1 MLHYLQDL
9 GKGTWAYQDRDL
21 LWENGFR
28 DACFQQAVRHVKT
41 FVSVFKQR
49 SIDQFQQKWNASVR
63 EKERFDFYS
72 LFKQCIQA
80 EKYIDFPQLRCYREA
95 YVHFRYGMWPILVH
109 RIRHRKNVISKF
121 WCALFTCK
129 EEIENETYV
138 LFSCKDY
145 NDLRNNVKLLE
156 MAYTDSPD
164 VILCGWLGLKHQ
176 LTN

>member
-49 SIDQFQQKWNASVR
+49 SINQFQQKWNASVR

-72 LFKQCIQA
+72 LFRRSIQA
-80 EKYIDFPQLRCYREA
+80 QKHMDLLQLHCFGKA
-95 YVHFRYGMWPILVH
+95 DVQFRDGISQMLVH
-109 RIRHRKNVISKF
+109 RMRYRTDVIPRDLL
-121 WCALFTCK
+121 CPVCR
-129 EEIENETYV
+129 EETESDTHV
-138 LFSCKDY
+138 RLSCKGY
-145 NDLRNNVKLLE
+145 NDLRNNVTLLE
-156 MAYTDSPD
+156 NSYRKTLDMSCQQMMKCP
-164 VILCGWLGLKHQ
+164 
-176 LTN
+176 